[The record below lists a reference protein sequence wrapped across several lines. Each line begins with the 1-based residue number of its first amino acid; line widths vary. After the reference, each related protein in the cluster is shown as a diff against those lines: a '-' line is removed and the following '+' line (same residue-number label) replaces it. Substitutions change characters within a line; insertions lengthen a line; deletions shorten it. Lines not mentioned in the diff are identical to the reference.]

1 MSALSIT
8 VNTHTANGYGR
19 VAGKKYNDGREL
31 TARDGDDA
39 NIHNHFD
46 FIFFSGGVVGGE
58 RCAGVSCVLLIPLP

>member
-39 NIHNHFD
+39 NIYNHFD
-46 FIFFSGGVVGGE
+46 FIFFLGGGGVVGGDVPG
-58 RCAGVSCVLLIPLP
+58 CPVCF